1 MYVGEPI
8 TTDGGTLVVGFFAQ
22 FPDGGVVDGGVLV
35 GAVDENSDVISAA
48 VSSSAHNVH
57 TNPLLWNLTCTC
69 TCTLIVRIYTCI
81 HVLTTCHT

>member
-1 MYVGEPI
+1 MVA
-8 TTDGGTLVVGFFAQ
+8 FFAQ

-69 TCTLIVRIYTCI
+69 IDCAHIYVYTCAHYMSYI
-81 HVLTTCHT
+81 VQTGKN